1 MGKYFGTDGVRGPAN
16 EKLTALLAYRIGRYI
31 GQYPQGKKNK
41 IIIGRDTRISGSML
55 AAALIA
61 GITSSGGDVFEV
73 GVTTTPS
80 ISYLVENKGFDFG
93 IMISASHNP
102 FYDNGIKIFA
112 PNGEKLSSAIELEI
126 EKYIDAPIDELPLAS
141 NKKIGQL
148 FIDKELINYYID
160 FLASKAEGD
169 LSHMRLAIDCAHGSA
184 AVTAKELFINKLHL
198 NADLFNAD
206 FSGTDINDNCGSTH
220 LNFIKSKVLQGH
232 YDLGIA
238 FDGDADRCLFI
249 DRFGNVIDGD
259 ATMYL
264 NALFMKK
271 HHSLRKDTIVLTV
284 MSNFGLK
291 KALHEKG
298 LNYEEVSVGDKYVQ
312 ARLKGSQLSL
322 GGEQS
327 GHVIFYDDLNT
338 GDGQLTAIHLLNILA
353 EEKKTIREL
362 TKDLIIF
369 PQTLKNIVVPNKEA
383 IMEHQGL
390 KDCIKEQERTL
401 NGDGRI
407 LVRCSGTE
415 QLIRVMVE
423 ATDLKIC
430 NEITDKIAAYI
441 SYISY

>member
-1 MGKYFGTDGVRGPAN
+1 MGKYFGTDGVRGSAN
-16 EKLTALLAYRIGRYI
+16 ERLTAQLAYKIGRYI
-31 GQYPQGKKNK
+31 GQYPQGKKNR
-41 IIIGRDTRISGSML
+41 IVIGRDTRLSGSML
-55 AAALIA
+55 ASALIA
-61 GITSSGGDVFEV
+61 GITSSGGDVYKV

-80 ISYLVENKGFDFG
+80 ISYLVEKKGFDFG

-112 PNGEKLSSAIELEI
+112 PNGEKLNSIVELEI
-126 EKYIDAPIDELPLAS
+126 EKYIDSPVDDLPLAA

-148 FIDKELINYYID
+148 IIAKELINEYID
-160 FLASKAEGD
+160 FIASKAEGD

-184 AVTAKELFINKLHL
+184 AITAKELFIDRLHL

-206 FSGTDINDNCGSTH
+206 FNGIDINDNCGSTH
-220 LNFIKSKVLQGH
+220 LKFLKEKVLEGH

-249 DRFGNVIDGD
+249 DKYGNIVDGD
-259 ATMYL
+259 TTMYL
-264 NALFMKK
+264 NALYMKK
-271 HHSLRKDTIVLTV
+271 HHSLEKDTIVLTI
-284 MSNFGLK
+284 MSNYGLK
-291 KALHEKG
+291 KALAEKG
-298 LNYEEVSVGDKYVQ
+298 LNYEEVAVGDKNVQ
-312 ARLKGSQLSL
+312 TRLKEKQLSL

-338 GDGQLTAIHLLNILA
+338 GDGQLTAIHLLNVLTT
-353 EEKKTIREL
+353 EKKTIKEL
-362 TKDLIIF
+362 SKDLIIF

-390 KDCIKEQERTL
+390 KDYIKEQERTL

-423 ATDLKIC
+423 ATDFNIC
-430 NEITDKIAAYI
+430 NDITDKITAYI
-441 SYISY
+441 SDISY

>member
-31 GQYPQGKKNK
+31 GQYPQGKKNR
-41 IIIGRDTRISGSML
+41 IVIGRDTRISGSML
-55 AAALIA
+55 VSALIA
-61 GITSSGGDVFEV
+61 GITSSGGDVYKV

-126 EKYIDAPIDELPLAS
+126 EKYIDSPVDELPLAA
-141 NKKIGQL
+141 NRKIGKL
-148 FIDKELINYYID
+148 FIAKELINDYID
-160 FLASKAEGD
+160 FLVSKAEGD
-169 LSHMRLAIDCAHGSA
+169 LSHMHLAIDCAHGSA
-184 AVTAKELFINKLHL
+184 AVTAKELFINRLQL

-206 FSGTDINDNCGSTH
+206 FNGTDINDNCGSTH
-220 LNFIKSKVLQGH
+220 LNFLKGQVLEGH

-249 DRFGNVIDGD
+249 DRYGNVVDGD
-259 ATMYL
+259 TTMYL
-264 NALFMKK
+264 SALFMKK
-271 HHSLRKDTIVLTV
+271 HHILQKDTIVLTV

-291 KALHEKG
+291 KVLHEKG

-312 ARLKGSQLSL
+312 ARLKENQLSL

-327 GHVIFYDDLNT
+327 GHIIFYDDLNT
-338 GDGQLTAIHLLNILA
+338 GDGQLTAIHLLNVLA
-353 EEKKTIREL
+353 AEKKTIKEL
-362 TKDLIIF
+362 SQDLIIF
-369 PQTLKNIVVPNKEA
+369 PQTLKNIVVPNKEV

-390 KDCIKEQERTL
+390 KEYIKEQEKTL

-423 ATDLKIC
+423 ATDIKIC
-430 NEITDKIAAYI
+430 NEITDKIVAYINYI
-441 SYISY
+441 SY

>member
-16 EKLTALLAYRIGRYI
+16 EKLTAQLAYRIGRYI
-31 GQYPQGKKNK
+31 GQFPHGKKNK
-41 IIIGRDTRISGSML
+41 IVLGRDTRLSGSML
-55 AAALIA
+55 SSALIA
-61 GITSSGGDVFEV
+61 GITSSGGDVYKV

-80 ISYLVENKGFDFG
+80 ISYLVENKVFDFG

-112 PNGEKLSSAIELEI
+112 PNGEKLNSSVEIEI
-126 EKYIDAPIDELPLAS
+126 EKYIDSPADDLPLVA

-148 FIDKELINYYID
+148 FVAKELVNDYID
-160 FLASKAEGD
+160 FLVSKAKGD
-169 LSHMRLAIDCAHGSA
+169 LSHLHLAIDCAHGSA
-184 AVTAKELFINKLHL
+184 AVTAEELFINRLHL

-206 FSGTDINDNCGSTH
+206 FNGVDINDNCGSTH
-220 LNFIKSKVLQGH
+220 LNFIKNKVLEGH

-259 ATMYL
+259 TTMYL
-264 NALFMKK
+264 NALYMKK
-271 HHSLRKDTIVLTV
+271 HHTLRKDTIVLTV
-284 MSNFGLK
+284 MSNLGLK

-298 LNYEEVSVGDKYVQ
+298 LKYEEVSVGDKFVQ
-312 ARLKGSQLSL
+312 ARLKESQLSL

-338 GDGQLTAIHLLNILA
+338 GDGQLTAIHLLNVLA
-353 EEKKTIREL
+353 EEKKTIKEL
-362 TKDLIIF
+362 SKDLIIF
-369 PQTLKNIVVPNKEA
+369 PQTLKNIVVPNKEV

-390 KDCIKEQERTL
+390 KDFIKEQEKTL

-407 LVRCSGTE
+407 LVRSSGTE

-423 ATDLKIC
+423 ATDIKIC
-430 NEITDKIAAYI
+430 NEITDKIVAYINYI
-441 SYISY
+441 SY